1 MSRPKLWK
9 TGEARQVSPGDL
21 VFLTLMFLIICA
33 VFAIQQGMFMK
44 APGASGR
51 APGRDTIVDLRCL
64 RDGAIAIQGQP
75 ASLDMVRPAVERAL
89 SGDDRAVV
97 VVDAARGSGCALLV
111 ELLDQVRLARASRVV
126 LREQIR

>member
-1 MSRPKLWK
+1 
-9 TGEARQVSPGDL
+9 
-21 VFLTLMFLIICA
+21 
-33 VFAIQQGMFMK
+33 MK

-51 APGRDTIVDLRCL
+51 APGRDTIVDLRCP